1 MALRPIPRI
10 VRRNPKI
17 GKRVRAWT
25 QVRRGEKRSLY
36 LILESSS
43 CGPASWEGLPT
54 LEIVRGRKRQGA
66 A

>member
-25 QVRRGEKRSLY
+25 QVRRGEKRSVGSRLRF
-36 LILESSS
+36 
-43 CGPASWEGLPT
+43 GQP
-54 LEIVRGRKRQGA
+54 
-66 A
+66 